1 MSAAGSRSIGIL
13 GGTFDPPH
21 IGHLILG
28 EYAVEALNL
37 DFLLYVPAADP
48 PHKRNRDK
56 TAVEHRLAMLQLAL
70 AGNDHFCLSRID
82 LDRPG
87 PHFSL
92 DMVRIVQA
100 QYPGAALYFVMG
112 GDSLRDLPT
121 WHQPEELMELCQF
134 AVMERPGDAI
144 DPHAYDSVLPGLGQ
158 RVVMLKTPV
167 LEISSTEIV
176 SRLREGRS
184 VRYLVPD
191 SVLAYIAQN
200 GLYRSSR

>member
-1 MSAAGSRSIGIL
+1 MNAVGSRSIGVL

-37 DFLLYVPAADP
+37 DCLLYVPAADP
-48 PHKRNRDK
+48 PHKRNREK
-56 TAVEHRLAMLQLAL
+56 AAVEHRLAMLQLAL

-82 LDRPG
+82 IDRPG

-92 DMVRIVQA
+92 EMVRIVQSH
-100 QYPGAALYFVMG
+100 YPGAALYFVMG
-112 GDSLRDLPT
+112 GDSLRDLPA
-121 WHQPEELMELCQF
+121 WHRPEELIELCQF
-134 AVMERPGDAI
+134 AVMERPGDTI
-144 DPHAYDSVLPGLGQ
+144 DPHMHDSVLPGLAQ
-158 RVVMLKTPV
+158 RVVILRTPA

-176 SRLREGRS
+176 NRLREGRS

-200 GLYRSSR
+200 GLYRS

>member
-1 MSAAGSRSIGIL
+1 MNAAGSRSIGIL

-37 DFLLYVPAADP
+37 DCLLYVPAADP
-48 PHKRNRDK
+48 PHKRNREK

-100 QYPGAALYFVMG
+100 HHPGAVLYFVMG

-121 WHQPEELMELCQF
+121 WHRPEKLMELCQF

-144 DPHAYDSVLPGLGQ
+144 DPHMHDGVLPGLGQ

-176 SRLREGRS
+176 NRLREGRS

-200 GLYRSSR
+200 GLYRS